1 MNKIIRNTLSEK
13 YDDSVK
19 QTIILIERD
28 FQLNNEV
35 FLNEIKTRLSEIKLL
50 FEETINFYFKNG
62 KASMKDE
69 KYDIFTE
76 EYFDQ
81 LTWNFS
87 QFKEDYDYC
96 VEIDYLI
103 LFAVKIVKII
113 LELAIQEKD
122 KFLEIACEQAIGEL
136 SNRKDQFTCS
146 F

>member
-62 KASMKDE
+62 KASMKD
-69 KYDIFTE
+69 
-76 EYFDQ
+76 
-81 LTWNFS
+81 
-87 QFKEDYDYC
+87 
-96 VEIDYLI
+96 
-103 LFAVKIVKII
+103 
-113 LELAIQEKD
+113 
-122 KFLEIACEQAIGEL
+122 
-136 SNRKDQFTCS
+136 
-146 F
+146 